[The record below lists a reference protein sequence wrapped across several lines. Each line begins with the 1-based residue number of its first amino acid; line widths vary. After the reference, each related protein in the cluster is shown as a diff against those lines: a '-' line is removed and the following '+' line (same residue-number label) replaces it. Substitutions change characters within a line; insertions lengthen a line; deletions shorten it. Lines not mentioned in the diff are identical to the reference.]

1 MDEFQRVQASAGLY
15 GRLLQRLTTAL
26 DDAESVR
33 GLVTS
38 EPQEL
43 ELRGLT
49 PAELGL
55 INAYLE
61 GDLNWLRGWHAAATE
76 LAGLERRPGLNVR
89 HASVS
94 RLRPLSTRCGQLSCA
109 LCGSSLALQSLS
121 RACSCQVCGST
132 LLRME
137 RAEELH

>member
-1 MDEFQRVQASAGLY
+1 MGEFQRVQASAGLY
-15 GRLLQRLTTAL
+15 GRLLQRLATAL
-26 DDAESVR
+26 DDAQSVQ

-61 GDLNWLRGWHAAATE
+61 RDLSWLQGWHAAARE
-76 LAGLERRPGLNVR
+76 FSSLERRPSWSMQR
-89 HASVS
+89 RAASRS
-94 RLRPLSTRCGQLSCA
+94 RLLSARRGQFSCA
-109 LCGSSLALQSLS
+109 LCGSALAMPSLS
-121 RACSCQVCGST
+121 RASSCQACGST
-132 LLRME
+132 LFRLV
-137 RAEELH
+137 RAGVH